1 MTTSGNDGAVP
12 EQDEAVAF
20 AAALARQDVPEAA
33 RLAGRIRYGI
43 EVVDGAPGAG
53 VIDGS
58 RVLPVFVT
66 FESWQRFGS
75 DHEIRL
81 VAPELF
87 ATVVANS
94 QVDAVLFEPS
104 LDTATQVPVADVL
117 ALLRGEAADD
127 DGSRLMGDVR
137 VLPFPA
143 LHAQVS
149 QALGA
154 DGSGSAGAVWAL
166 CRVSPGGSVPLIAVS
181 PETDDDQVTA
191 LVERLRRHELPA
203 DLEVIRLDEAD
214 AGFVDATW
222 SAVRL

>member
-1 MTTSGNDGAVP
+1 MTTSGSDGAVP

-20 AAALARQDVPEAA
+20 ADALARQDVPEAA
-33 RLAGRIRYGI
+33 RLAGLIRYGI
-43 EVVDGAPGAG
+43 EVVDGAPGVG
-53 VIDGS
+53 MVDGT
-58 RVLPVFVT
+58 RVLLAFVT
-66 FESWQRFGS
+66 FEAWQRFGS

-81 VAPELF
+81 LAPELF
-87 ATVVANS
+87 ATVAANS
-94 QVDAVLFEPS
+94 RVDAVLFEPS
-104 LDTATQVPVADVL
+104 LDRATQVPLSDVL

-149 QALGA
+149 EALGPE
-154 DGSGSAGAVWAL
+154 GSGSAGGAWAL
-166 CRVSPGGSVPLIAVS
+166 CRVSPGGSVPLIAVA
-181 PETDDDQVTA
+181 PEADDEQVAA
-191 LVERLRRHELPA
+191 LVERLSRHELPA
-203 DLEVIRLDEAD
+203 DLEVIRLDGAD

>member
-1 MTTSGNDGAVP
+1 
-12 EQDEAVAF
+12 
-20 AAALARQDVPEAA
+20 
-33 RLAGRIRYGI
+33 
-43 EVVDGAPGAG
+43 
-53 VIDGS
+53 
-58 RVLPVFVT
+58 
-66 FESWQRFGS
+66 
-75 DHEIRL
+75 
-81 VAPELF
+81 
-87 ATVVANS
+87 
-94 QVDAVLFEPS
+94 
-104 LDTATQVPVADVL
+104 
-117 ALLRGEAADD
+117 
-127 DGSRLMGDVR
+127 MGDVR

>member
-1 MTTSGNDGAVP
+1 MP

-20 AAALARQDVPEAA
+20 AAALARRDVGEAA
-33 RLAGRIRYGI
+33 RLAASIRYGI
-43 EVVDGAPGAG
+43 EVVDATPGIG

-75 DHEIRL
+75 ANEIRL
-81 VAPELF
+81 LAPELF
-87 ATVVANS
+87 ATVLVNS

-104 LDTATQVPVADVL
+104 LDTATQVPVSDVL
-117 ALLRGEAADD
+117 ALLRGEAREAS
-127 DGSRLMGDVR
+127 GAERLMGDVQ

-143 LHAQVS
+143 LHARVS
-149 QALGA
+149 AALGA
-154 DGSGSAGAVWAL
+154 EGTGGAGAVWAL
-166 CRVSPGGSVPLIAVS
+166 CRVTPGGSVPLLAVS
-181 PETDDDQVTA
+181 HDADDDQIGV
-191 LVERLRRHELPA
+191 LVDRLRRHDLPA

-214 AGFVDATW
+214 AGFVDEQW